1 MAFFMLVGI
10 SGSGKSTFA
19 EKIKHWGELEKEDVE
34 IFSSDE
40 IRKELYGDA
49 SIQKDH
55 EKVFRILHERVK
67 EALSQGKTAVYDA
80 CNLSAKR
87 RKAFLQEI
95 QKYKTPKS
103 CIVIASDYDSC
114 VENQKKRDRKVP
126 VEVIK
131 KQIKSF
137 EFPDWKLEGW
147 DFVYYISPFHNFSLE
162 EELETLRG
170 ISHDNPHHSLTI
182 GEHMLL
188 AEKLAKEDG
197 APKVVV
203 SACRY
208 HDIGKGFCKEFKNY
222 KGEPSEIAHYY
233 GHQNVSAY
241 MILSS
246 KEYANNHLVGKLIA
260 SLVQHHMNPYILSE
274 KAYSNKYKNISPM
287 LAAYIPKIH
296 QYDREAH

>member
-55 EKVFRILHERVK
+55 EKVFRILHKRVK

-87 RKAFLQEI
+87 RMAFLQEI
-95 QKYKTPKS
+95 KKYKTSKS
-103 CIVIASDYDSC
+103 CIVITSDYNSC

-126 VEVIK
+126 IEVIK

-147 DFVYYISPFHNFSLE
+147 DFIYYISPFHNFSLE
-162 EELETLRG
+162 EELEKLRG

-188 AEKLAKEDG
+188 TEKLAKEDG
-197 APKVVV
+197 VPKVVV

-260 SLVQHHMNPYILSE
+260 SLVQHHMDPFILSE
-274 KAYSNKYKNISPM
+274 KVYSNKYKNISPM